1 MSQPSIAPREVR
13 DADRRPALARGRTIL
28 GVDPGLTRCGLGAI
42 TATAGRVVRIVDVG
56 VATSSPDAPL
66 ELRLLHIST
75 LIEEWID
82 RLRPDAVAVERVFAQ
97 SNVSTV
103 TGTAQ
108 VAGLAMVA
116 AARRGIPVELHT
128 PSEVKAAI
136 TGNGRAEKEQVT
148 TMVTRILG
156 LASAP
161 RPADAADA
169 LALAICHAWRSPAG
183 GPVAAAGT
191 GPPAAIEV
199 DDAPSGPAAAP
210 PASGTPPTAAQ
221 ALWLEAERRS
231 RRTARRVAP
240 ARGSVGR

>member
-1 MSQPSIAPREVR
+1 MPLPAQDHPGA
-13 DADRRPALARGRTIL
+13 RPPIPARGRTIL

-42 TATAGRVVRIVDVG
+42 TASGGRQVRIVDVG
-56 VATSSPDAPL
+56 VATSSPDTAL
-66 ELRLLHIST
+66 ELRLLHISAV
-75 LIEEWID
+75 IEEWID
-82 RLRPDAVAVERVFAQ
+82 RLQPDAVAVERVFAQ

-116 AARRGIPVELHT
+116 AARRGIPVMLHT

-136 TGNGRAEKEQVT
+136 TGNGRADKEQVT

-156 LASAP
+156 LDRAP

-169 LALAICHAWRSPAG
+169 LALAICHAWRAPLARPATAVGGAASTSPGARDGAG
-183 GPVAAAGT
+183 AAA
-191 GPPAAIEV
+191 
-199 DDAPSGPAAAP
+199 SAAP
-210 PASGTPPTAAQ
+210 VTSAQ
-221 ALWLEAERRS
+221 AAWLAAESRS

-240 ARGSVGR
+240 ARGSIGR

>member
-1 MSQPSIAPREVR
+1 MSQPSIAPRGAR
-13 DADRRPALARGRTIL
+13 TAGTTPALARGRTIL

-42 TATAGRVVRIVDVG
+42 TATSGRVVRIVDVG
-56 VATSSPDAPL
+56 VATSSPDTPL
-66 ELRLLHIST
+66 ELRLLQIST
-75 LIEEWID
+75 LIDEWID

-156 LASAP
+156 LDRAP

-169 LALAICHAWRSPAG
+169 LALAICHAWRSPG
-183 GPVAAAGT
+183 GAREVA
-191 GPPAAIEV
+191 PAAPTEAADAAR
-199 DDAPSGPAAAP
+199 DDVAPSGTGA
-210 PASGTPPTAAQ
+210 PTAAQ

>member
-1 MSQPSIAPREVR
+1 VSQPSIAPRGARAAV
-13 DADRRPALARGRTIL
+13 ATPALSRGRTIL

-42 TATAGRVVRIVDVG
+42 TATSGRVVRIVDVG
-56 VATSSPDAPL
+56 VATSSPDTPL
-66 ELRLLHIST
+66 ELRLLQIST
-75 LIEEWID
+75 LIDEWID
-82 RLRPDAVAVERVFAQ
+82 RLQPDAVAVERVFAQ

-156 LASAP
+156 LDHAP

-169 LALAICHAWRSPAG
+169 LALAICHAWRSPG
-183 GPVAAAGT
+183 GARAVAAAGST
-191 GPPAAIEV
+191 EAVETPRDRGAP
-199 DDAPSGPAAAP
+199 PSGTGA
-210 PASGTPPTAAQ
+210 PTAAQ

-231 RRTARRVAP
+231 RRTGRRVAP

>member
-1 MSQPSIAPREVR
+1 MSQPSIAPREGR
-13 DADRRPALARGRTIL
+13 DPGRAPALARGRTIL

-42 TATAGRVVRIVDVG
+42 TATSGRVVRIVDVG
-56 VATSSPDAPL
+56 VATSSPDTPL
-66 ELRLLHIST
+66 ELRLLGVST
-75 LIEEWID
+75 LIEEWMD
-82 RLRPDAVAVERVFAQ
+82 RLQPDAVAVERVFAQ

-136 TGNGRAEKEQVT
+136 TGNGRAEKDQVT

-156 LASAP
+156 LDRAP

-169 LALAICHAWRSPAG
+169 LALAICHAWRSPASG
-183 GPVAAAGT
+183 ASPSAATDAADR
-191 GPPAAIEV
+191 PPAAR
-199 DDAPSGPAAAP
+199 SAAGGAGG
-210 PASGTPPTAAQ
+210 AAPTAAQ

-240 ARGSVGR
+240 ARGTVGR

>member
-1 MSQPSIAPREVR
+1 M
-13 DADRRPALARGRTIL
+13 L
-28 GVDPGLTRCGLGAI
+28 GVDPGLTRCGLGAV
-42 TATAGRVVRIVDVG
+42 TSTGGRVVRIVDVG
-56 VATSSPDAPL
+56 VATSSPDTPL
-66 ELRLLHIST
+66 ELRLLRISSE
-75 LIEEWID
+75 IEDWMD
-82 RLRPDAVAVERVFAQ
+82 RLEPDAVAVERVFAQ

-156 LASAP
+156 LDSPP

-169 LALAICHAWRSPAG
+169 LALAICHAWRSPVGRRPASA
-183 GPVAAAGT
+183 PAPAAGPSASTSSTT
-191 GPPAAIEV
+191 GV
-199 DDAPSGPAAAP
+199 
-210 PASGTPPTAAQ
+210 TAAQ

-231 RRTARRVAP
+231 RRQGRRVAP
-240 ARGSVGR
+240 ARGPVGR

>member
-1 MSQPSIAPREVR
+1 M
-13 DADRRPALARGRTIL
+13 
-28 GVDPGLTRCGLGAI
+28 

-56 VATSSPDAPL
+56 LATTSPDQAL
-66 ELRLLHIST
+66 EQRLLEIAT
-75 LIEEWID
+75 RLEEWID
-82 RLRPDAVAVERVFAQ
+82 RLQPDAVAVERVFAQ

-156 LASAP
+156 LAAPP

-169 LALAICHAWRSPAG
+169 LALAICHAWRTPAGAAQATSVRAARGGTGDAAPAG
-183 GPVAAAGT
+183 GT
-191 GPPAAIEV
+191 GAT
-199 DDAPSGPAAAP
+199 G
-210 PASGTPPTAAQ
+210 GPTAAQ
-221 ALWLEAERRS
+221 QLWLEAERRS

-240 ARGSVGR
+240 VRGPVGR

>member
-1 MSQPSIAPREVR
+1 M
-13 DADRRPALARGRTIL
+13 L

-56 VATSSPDAPL
+56 VATSSPDTPL
-66 ELRLLHIST
+66 ELRLLQIST
-75 LIEEWID
+75 VIDEWID

-136 TGNGRAEKEQVT
+136 TGNGRAEKEQIT

-183 GPVAAAGT
+183 RPVAAVAT
-191 GPPAAIEV
+191 ATIEV
-199 DDAPSGPAAAP
+199 DDEPSGPAAAS
-210 PASGTPPTAAQ
+210 PANGAAPTAAQ